1 MKVKT
6 TGQPQPRLWGGPGQS
21 LGCLVQLH
29 TGVPA
34 AGSLLWAWELP
45 RGPPASWAP
54 LEETPDP
61 GPVPVGFCLST
72 LFSVPLCQGPCIGG
86 FGFGEQRTKYRDV
99 CSWERKPGGGRQYR
113 GCGLNSTASAKKEG
127 CEILDPR
134 EVGASGELW
143 AEEGL
148 DSGAHRLP
156 LVAALGK
163 ADWEWVHQA
172 GQGAMLVQ
180 VGDT

>member
-1 MKVKT
+1 M
-6 TGQPQPRLWGGPGQS
+6 
-21 LGCLVQLH
+21 
-29 TGVPA
+29 
-34 AGSLLWAWELP
+34 
-45 RGPPASWAP
+45 
-54 LEETPDP
+54 
-61 GPVPVGFCLST
+61 
-72 LFSVPLCQGPCIGG
+72 
-86 FGFGEQRTKYRDV
+86 
-99 CSWERKPGGGRQYR
+99 
-113 GCGLNSTASAKKEG
+113 NSTASAKKEG

-148 DSGAHRLP
+148 DSGAHRRP

-163 ADWEWVHQA
+163 ADWEWVHPA